1 MNKKIYNSI
10 KAKNYSVTINE
21 LSTELS
27 IDGIEVLKAVLELR
41 EQGYIKQD
49 TPIPLSV
56 NNDSSCRYSVT
67 GKEYLEK

>member
-21 LSTELS
+21 LSTGLS
-27 IDGIEVLKAVLELR
+27 ISGIEVLKAVLELR

-56 NNDSSCRYSVT
+56 NNDISCRYSVT
-67 GKEYLEK
+67 GREYLEK